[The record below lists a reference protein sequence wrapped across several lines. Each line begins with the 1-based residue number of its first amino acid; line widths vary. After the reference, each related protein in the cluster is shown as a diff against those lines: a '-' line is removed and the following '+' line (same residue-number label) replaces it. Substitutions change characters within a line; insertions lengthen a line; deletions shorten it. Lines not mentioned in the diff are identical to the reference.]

1 MMIRDRKLIRGMR
14 KAIIPIIAGIL
25 KGVVGGIVK
34 GAAKGVA
41 AGAKGLKAAGKA
53 GVLGKGVVKGQGQL
67 SSSFRQSGLKLNQDK
82 GFFGHMTVQGTKKDS
97 SRWSKL

>member
-1 MMIRDRKLIRGMR
+1 MIRDRKLIRGMR

-53 GVLGKGVVKGQGQL
+53 GVLGKGVVKGQGQ
-67 SSSFRQSGLKLNQDK
+67 SSPSFRQPGLKLDN
-82 GFFGHMTVQGTKKDS
+82 GFFGHMEVQGTKKDS
-97 SRWSKL
+97 SGWSKL